1 MSRTTL
7 AWWMVAA
14 PLVCATCLVAAV
26 AAGERGGWA
35 AFTAPPF
42 LNSAEAAA
50 AGDAA
55 TMLWMIR
62 LGDNPTRVYPVRPH
76 LISPAILR
84 ATTVEAAMWSRQISL
99 IRVLDREGAII
110 GDDDRRGLACLAVD
124 LELPEVAEYL
134 APGLGCAPGH
144 ALARLAARSRP
155 E

>member
-1 MSRTTL
+1 
-7 AWWMVAA
+7 
-14 PLVCATCLVAAV
+14 
-26 AAGERGGWA
+26 
-35 AFTAPPF
+35 
-42 LNSAEAAA
+42 
-50 AGDAA
+50 
-55 TMLWMIR
+55 
-62 LGDNPTRVYPVRPH
+62 
-76 LISPAILR
+76 
-84 ATTVEAAMWSRQISL
+84 MWSRQISL